1 METDNLNITPYTPEW
16 EDAIDMQFMQSVI
29 DEVTQSCLL
38 PNPIPLARIPKI
50 IGQVAKWFWQNDDT
64 SVEQRFYLIKNE
76 EFCKGN
82 MMNKIVQLPEQI
94 MSIQGCYKTS
104 NLKYGVMGDF
114 SVERMMLST
123 YSMYGGIGAVGGGMG
138 ASAIGYNLKDYV
150 AAMYE
155 VDTFQQ
161 TLQPTLSYN
170 YNMFSNKLIVYGD
183 LGLSDVLID
192 SWKRI
197 RLQDL
202 YQNYYFFRYCV
213 CMVMKSLTQIFGTFT
228 FKYPGGVEIR
238 YDDFKS
244 EAQEEIEKIEE
255 EIRNLHANDY
265 FFQPNT
271 L

>member
-1 METDNLNITPYTPEW
+1 MEQKTITPYTPEW
-16 EDAIDMQFMQSVI
+16 EDAVDMKFMMDVVE
-29 DEVTQSCLL
+29 EVTQSCLL

-50 IGQVAKWFWQNDDT
+50 IGNVAKWFWQNDD
-64 SVEQRFYLIKNE
+64 SAVEQRFYLIKNS

-82 MMNKIVQLPEQI
+82 ALNKIVQLPPQI
-94 MSIQGCYKTS
+94 MAIQGCYKTDY
-104 NLKYGVMGDF
+104 LKYGAMGDF

-123 YSMYGGIGAVGGGMG
+123 YSLYGGVGGIGGGLG
-138 ASAIGYNLKDYV
+138 AGGLGYDLKDYV
-150 AAMYE
+150 VSMYE
-155 VDTFQQ
+155 VDTFKQ

-170 YNMFSNKLIVYGD
+170 YNMFSKKLIVYGD

-202 YQNYYFFRYCV
+202 YQNHYFFRYCV
-213 CMVMKSLTQIFGTFT
+213 CEVTKSLSRIFGTFT
-228 FKYPGGVEIR
+228 FKYPGGVEVR

-244 EAQEEIEKIEE
+244 DAIDEIKDIEE

>member
-1 METDNLNITPYTPEW
+1 MEQTNISPYSAEW
-16 EDAIDMQFMQSVI
+16 EDSMDMQFMQTVI
-29 DEVTQSCLL
+29 SEVTQSCLL
-38 PNPIPLARIPKI
+38 PNPIPLERIPVI
-50 IGQVAKWFWQNDDT
+50 IGQVARWFWQNDDT
-64 SVEQRFYLIKNE
+64 AVEQRFYLIKNS

-82 MMNKIVQLPEQI
+82 IFNKIVQLPEQI
-94 MSIQGCYKTS
+94 MAIQGCYKTS

-114 SVERMMLST
+114 SVERLMLNS
-123 YSMYGGIGAVGGGMG
+123 YSMYGGVGNIGGGMG
-138 ASAIGYNLKDYV
+138 SGVLNYQLKDYV
-150 AAMYE
+150 VSMYE

-161 TLQPTLSYN
+161 TLRPTLSYN
-170 YNMFSNKLIVYGD
+170 YNMFSKKLIVYGD
-183 LGLSDVLID
+183 MGLSDIVID

-213 CMVMKSLTQIFGTFT
+213 CLVKKSLSQIFGTFT

-244 EAQEEIEKIEE
+244 DAEEEIEKIEE
-255 EIRNLHANDY
+255 YVESQHANDY
-265 FFQPNT
+265 FFQPNI